1 MGLARTAVRAVEVTY
16 TGRQAQK
23 LIVANQPER
32 AIRLVES
39 KAGLVVGDYR
49 SRARL
54 RAKLDGYL
62 SGVADSVSMQYVLLL
77 VATLGADR
85 HHAEALRVLEV
96 YFGFGE
102 GAGDLVARVRERLER
117 MPDVHR
123 VATLVA
129 LVPFL
134 ATVQRQ
140 SEGTALL
147 AADLGVGPAPEA
159 AEVRDKVARRL
170 AGFPR
175 RFALGYVQMVA
186 LSVGELGAP
195 PGTEVALL
203 EDRFGLQEDDYASPE
218 HLGVKLT
225 PWLRAVPGG
234 AACLTFAVLA
244 QAKADTDPGKAL
256 ALLEWCVGIT
266 PDAYRDHGRLA
277 GAWRDF
283 CDRNH
288 PEVGPT
294 FWRAWSGILVAD
306 GRHDEALAL
315 AAADNDVEPE
325 VLASPE
331 RFGPTLERRLQHT
344 RTDTRAAYV
353 FSLVSDLA
361 DIGERDTAHHIT
373 DWYLRGYA
381 NLWRVPADGDPG
393 VVHIIPLLGRWLA
406 ELPHREPEFVWQASE
421 QAVLY
426 LRRSLL
432 LGDSQMPDRREFIT
446 YVDTLR
452 RQILQTA
459 DRWGDGRTPDPERV
473 LQAQLWDAELGQR
486 ILFEEFL
493 LTRVESLAP
502 AEVPEDRWP
511 LRQEEPAYWDS
522 HLPDPD
528 TCHDEDVI
536 RLLGGPPGVPEDD
549 AAEAR
554 RGENGPPAEE
564 PPAERAQW
572 LRDAEHLVRQG
583 VTRELLV
590 DMLGDTGLLVRVGFR
605 ADNALVWA
613 ALRRGDGPELT
624 VAAADSGRPG
634 DLWRLRWAAFRH
646 DLGLLLATG
655 SQRQAAGTP
664 GTPLA
669 ADPAGA
675 VMDPA
680 ESLVDVL
687 LPVLASLTAALDRAR
702 DTDRTPEQWLAETA
716 PDVTGLDSSHSGTA
730 SRERLGNRLAGLL
743 RASLD
748 PEWWPGPM
756 GEQLAATTEVVTRHQ
771 AAVRDRATRPDG
783 RNALHEI
790 DDVTRAHLAEVARI
804 WPLDRLQE
812 HLDTLPDQSH
822 DLVFQMEDTLQSV
835 PVAHLPLPDRTPL
848 YARVRSVRVSLSV
861 LMTLMQ
867 QRVERRF
874 ATDTRR
880 ILVVSHFN
888 PVMDPDN
895 AEYARW
901 LHHGQRRL
909 AHASGEGMV
918 CLNAAEEPP
927 GVAGALRAALDEY
940 GSFQTVT
947 VCGHGSAAEAGV
959 RLGDGMWAGGGCDWG
974 PVNLLLL
981 PSCSVG
987 RLEQTLDYDVE
998 GLCVRLALHR
1008 ARSVLACRWPVITPQ
1023 AIAFANEVVACYL
1036 DLRRQADEGA
1046 PGAVNLRARAVNAAR
1061 HRFLRGGD
1069 TRLPGEIVQL
1079 NTVAAYELYG
1089 LG

>member
-1 MGLARTAVRAVEVTY
+1 MAVRAAEVTY
-16 TGRQAQK
+16 TSWQAQK

-39 KAGLVVGDYR
+39 KAGLVAGDYR

-54 RAKLDGYL
+54 RAKLDRYL
-62 SGVADSVSMQYVLLL
+62 AGVPDSVSMQYALLL
-77 VATLGADR
+77 ASALGAGR
-85 HHAEALRVLEV
+85 YQAQALRVLEA
-96 YFGFGE
+96 YFGADAS
-102 GAGDLVARVRERLER
+102 AGDLAARVREWLER
-117 MPDVHR
+117 QSDVHR
-123 VATLVA
+123 VATLVI

-134 ATVQRQ
+134 GTVQRQ
-140 SEGTALL
+140 SDGAALL
-147 AADLGVGPAPEA
+147 AADLGLGSSPETT
-159 AEVRDKVARRL
+159 EVRDKVARRL

-175 RFALGYVQMVA
+175 RFALGYVQVVA
-186 LSVGELGAP
+186 LSMDGLGAP
-195 PGTEVALL
+195 PGSEVALL
-203 EDRFGLQEDDYASPE
+203 EDQFDLQDDDYASPE
-218 HLGVKLT
+218 RLDVKLT
-225 PWLRAVPGG
+225 PWVKSVPGG
-234 AACLTFAVLA
+234 ASYLTFAVLA
-244 QAKADTDPGKAL
+244 QGKADTEPGKAL
-256 ALLEWCVGIT
+256 ALLEWCVGVAR
-266 PDAYRDHGRLA
+266 DAYRDHGRLTN
-277 GAWRDF
+277 AWRDF
-283 CDRNH
+283 CSRNH
-288 PEVGPT
+288 SEVGPS
-294 FWRAWSGILVAD
+294 FWRAWSGILVAA
-306 GRHDEALAL
+306 GHYDEALAL
-315 AAADNDVEPE
+315 VAADNDVAPE

-331 RFGPTLERRLQHT
+331 SFWPALERRLQQAQ
-344 RTDTRAAYV
+344 TDTRAAYI

-361 DIGERDTAHHIT
+361 DIGERDSAHHIT

-381 NLWRVPADGDPG
+381 NLWRLPADGDPG
-393 VVHIIPLLGRWLA
+393 VRHIIPLLGRWLA
-406 ELPHREPEFVWQASE
+406 ELPYSDPEFAWKACE

-432 LGDSQMPDRREFIT
+432 LGDSRLPDRREFIT

-452 RQILQTA
+452 RQILQVA
-459 DRWGDGRTPDPERV
+459 DRWSDSVAPDRERV

-502 AEVPEDRWP
+502 AKVPKDRWP
-511 LRQEEPAYWDS
+511 LPQHEEPRYWDS

-528 TCHDEDVI
+528 LCRDEDVI
-536 RLLGGPPGVPEDD
+536 RLLGGPPVVLDD
-549 AAEAR
+549 DTAEVREGNSGA
-554 RGENGPPAEE
+554 PAEE
-564 PPAERAQW
+564 PPVERAQW

-583 VTRELLV
+583 VTRELLA
-590 DMLGDTGLLVRVGFR
+590 DTLGDTGLLVRVGFR

-613 ALRRGDGPELT
+613 ALRRGDGQELE
-624 VAAADSGRPG
+624 VAAADAGRPG

-646 DLGLLLATG
+646 DVGLLLASG
-655 SQRQAAGTP
+655 GQRQADGTP

-669 ADPAGA
+669 ADPTGA

-680 ESLVDVL
+680 AALIDVL
-687 LPVLASLTAALDRAR
+687 LPVLSSLTAALDRAR
-702 DTDRTPEQWLAETA
+702 DTDRTPEQWLAETG
-716 PDVTGLDSSHSGTA
+716 PEVTALDSSHSGTA
-730 SRERLGNRLAGLL
+730 SRERLGTRLAGLL

-748 PEWWPGPM
+748 PEWWPDLISR
-756 GEQLAATTEVVTRHQ
+756 QLVKVLDVISYHQ
-771 AAVRDRATRPDG
+771 AAVRDRAARPGG

-812 HLDTLPDQSH
+812 HLDTPPDRPH
-822 DLVFQMEDTLQSV
+822 DLVFQLEDTLQSV
-835 PVAHLPLPDRTPL
+835 PVAHLPLPDGTPL

-867 QRVERRF
+867 QRAERQF

-880 ILVVSHFN
+880 LLVVSHFD
-888 PVMDPDN
+888 PVKDPDN
-895 AEYARW
+895 AEYAKW
-901 LHHGQRRL
+901 LHHGQRQL
-909 AHASGEGMV
+909 AHAFAEGTV
-918 CLNAAEEPP
+918 CLNAAEQPP
-927 GVAGALRAALDEY
+927 GVAGALRAALDEH

-959 RLGDGMWAGGGCDWG
+959 RLGDGMWAGTGCDWG

-1046 PGAVNLRARAVNAAR
+1046 PDAANRRARAVNAAR